1 MVSKIDHTFT
11 FIMDSTKFLQSK
23 QTCTF
28 RRGCRFTSQATLSQA
43 VQRKLLFCFSG
54 KLELIISSSTFFT
67 LNWSTILCTLDLG
80 ELRRTSLSTSRSP
93 SQSECLES
101 LESVKLF
108 KARKTIEESP
118 LTCSDSKSTR
128 LSELRGQIFTSKL
141 CNGECSSFWRAS
153 WPN

>member
-1 MVSKIDHTFT
+1 MINNQEKEREPEKENKKLVSKIDHTFT

-108 KARKTIEESP
+108 KARKTID
-118 LTCSDSKSTR
+118 LQW
-128 LSELRGQIFTSKL
+128 LQINTTI
-141 CNGECSSFWRAS
+141 RATGT
-153 WPN
+153 NIYI